1 MEPNTEK
8 NQQAEAQETAQETAK
23 TAEATAAEET
33 TATESAEQ
41 PETAAA
47 EAESTTEEDQH
58 MKKKELKA
66 ALEKAEAALADH
78 KDQHLRLMAEYQN
91 YRNRTTEEKKKIY
104 GDAKADCIK
113 SLLTVV
119 DTFERAM
126 DAACS
131 DETYK
136 KGIEMT
142 FSQLQKAL
150 EQMGVKEIAE
160 VGVEF
165 DPNLHNAIKQM
176 DDTDFEE
183 NKVCQIY
190 QKGYLLG
197 DRLIVR
203 QWLQFLYR
211 NQLPCAK
218 RQNPLPSSRKQPLPD
233 NTLNKRF

>member
-23 TAEATAAEET
+23 TAEAKAAEET

-197 DRLIVR
+197 DRLIRPAMV
-203 QWLQFLYR
+203 
-211 NQLPCAK
+211 AV
-218 RQNPLPSSRKQPLPD
+218 SV
-233 NTLNKRF
+233 

>member
-23 TAEATAAEET
+23 TAETAAEET

-142 FSQLQKAL
+142 FSQLQQAL

-197 DRLIVR
+197 DRLIRPAMV
-203 QWLQFLYR
+203 
-211 NQLPCAK
+211 AV
-218 RQNPLPSSRKQPLPD
+218 SV
-233 NTLNKRF
+233 

>member
-1 MEPNTEK
+1 MEANKEK

-78 KDQHLRLMAEYQN
+78 KDQHLRLMTEYQN

-197 DRLIVR
+197 DRLIRPAMV
-203 QWLQFLYR
+203 
-211 NQLPCAK
+211 AV
-218 RQNPLPSSRKQPLPD
+218 SV
-233 NTLNKRF
+233 

>member
-183 NKVCQIY
+183 NKVCQVY

-197 DRLIVR
+197 DRLIRPAMV
-203 QWLQFLYR
+203 
-211 NQLPCAK
+211 AV
-218 RQNPLPSSRKQPLPD
+218 SV
-233 NTLNKRF
+233 

>member
-41 PETAAA
+41 LETAAA

-197 DRLIVR
+197 DRLIRPAMV
-203 QWLQFLYR
+203 
-211 NQLPCAK
+211 AV
-218 RQNPLPSSRKQPLPD
+218 SV
-233 NTLNKRF
+233 

>member
-1 MEPNTEK
+1 MVSD
-8 NQQAEAQETAQETAK
+8 ACWY
-23 TAEATAAEET
+23 
-33 TATESAEQ
+33 
-41 PETAAA
+41 
-47 EAESTTEEDQH
+47 
-58 MKKKELKA
+58 L
-66 ALEKAEAALADH
+66 
-78 KDQHLRLMAEYQN
+78 HLYD
-91 YRNRTTEEKKKIY
+91 EEKKKIY

-142 FSQLQKAL
+142 FSQLQKSL

-197 DRLIVR
+197 DRLIRPAMV
-203 QWLQFLYR
+203 
-211 NQLPCAK
+211 AV
-218 RQNPLPSSRKQPLPD
+218 SV
-233 NTLNKRF
+233 

>member
-8 NQQAEAQETAQETAK
+8 NPQAEAQETAQETAK
-23 TAEATAAEET
+23 TVEAATEA
-33 TATESAEQ
+33 TATESVEQ

-197 DRLIVR
+197 DRLIRPAMV
-203 QWLQFLYR
+203 
-211 NQLPCAK
+211 AV
-218 RQNPLPSSRKQPLPD
+218 SV
-233 NTLNKRF
+233 

>member
-104 GDAKADCIK
+104 EAH
-113 SLLTVV
+113 
-119 DTFERAM
+119 
-126 DAACS
+126 DAAMWEKYGRGIHAHEDVETGKELSAKLFMS
-131 DETYK
+131 DK
-136 KGIEMT
+136 KRPAWDLDYMMEIG
-142 FSQLQKAL
+142 FSKVFAL
-150 EQMGVKEIAE
+150 PDISEISRTSME
-160 VGVEF
+160 RE
-165 DPNLHNAIKQM
+165 L
-176 DDTDFEE
+176 
-183 NKVCQIY
+183 NK
-190 QKGYLLG
+190 LTP
-197 DRLIVR
+197 
-203 QWLQFLYR
+203 QFLVGGE
-211 NQLPCAK
+211 K
-218 RQNPLPSSRKQPLPD
+218 
-233 NTLNKRF
+233 

>member
-150 EQMGVKEIAE
+150 EQMGVKEFAE

-197 DRLIVR
+197 DRLIRPAMV
-203 QWLQFLYR
+203 
-211 NQLPCAK
+211 AV
-218 RQNPLPSSRKQPLPD
+218 SV
-233 NTLNKRF
+233 

>member
-113 SLLTVV
+113 SLLTAV

-142 FSQLQKAL
+142 FSQLQRHWNRWVSRKL
-150 EQMGVKEIAE
+150 QKWVL
-160 VGVEF
+160 
-165 DPNLHNAIKQM
+165 NLTRIC
-176 DDTDFEE
+176 TT
-183 NKVCQIY
+183 
-190 QKGYLLG
+190 
-197 DRLIVR
+197 
-203 QWLQFLYR
+203 
-211 NQLPCAK
+211 
-218 RQNPLPSSRKQPLPD
+218 PSSRWMTPILKK
-233 NTLNKRF
+233 TRFVRFTRRVTCWEIG

>member
-58 MKKKELKA
+58 MKKKEMKA

-197 DRLIVR
+197 DRLIRPAMV
-203 QWLQFLYR
+203 
-211 NQLPCAK
+211 AV
-218 RQNPLPSSRKQPLPD
+218 SV
-233 NTLNKRF
+233 

>member
-183 NKVCQIY
+183 NKVCEIY

-197 DRLIVR
+197 DRLIRPAMV
-203 QWLQFLYR
+203 
-211 NQLPCAK
+211 AV
-218 RQNPLPSSRKQPLPD
+218 SV
-233 NTLNKRF
+233 

>member
-8 NQQAEAQETAQETAK
+8 KQQAEAEETVQDTVTEAATEAS
-23 TAEATAAEET
+23 AEAVEAEPEIAAEET
-33 TATESAEQ
+33 AE
-41 PETAAA
+41 A
-47 EAESTTEEDQH
+47 AESTTEEDQH

-66 ALEKAEAALADH
+66 ALEKAEAALADQ

-126 DAACS
+126 EAACS
-131 DETYK
+131 DEAYK
-136 KGIEMT
+136 KGMEMT

-176 DDTDFEE
+176 DDTEFEE
-183 NKVCQIY
+183 NKVCAVY

-197 DRLIVR
+197 DRLIRPAMV
-203 QWLQFLYR
+203 
-211 NQLPCAK
+211 AVAV
-218 RQNPLPSSRKQPLPD
+218 
-233 NTLNKRF
+233 

>member
-113 SLLTVV
+113 SLLTIV

-197 DRLIVR
+197 DRLIRPAMV
-203 QWLQFLYR
+203 
-211 NQLPCAK
+211 AV
-218 RQNPLPSSRKQPLPD
+218 SV
-233 NTLNKRF
+233 

>member
-47 EAESTTEEDQH
+47 AAESTTEEDQH

-197 DRLIVR
+197 DRLIRPAMV
-203 QWLQFLYR
+203 
-211 NQLPCAK
+211 AV
-218 RQNPLPSSRKQPLPD
+218 SV
-233 NTLNKRF
+233 

>member
-1 MEPNTEK
+1 MELNTEK

-183 NKVCQIY
+183 NKVCEIY

-197 DRLIVR
+197 DRLIRPAMV
-203 QWLQFLYR
+203 
-211 NQLPCAK
+211 AV
-218 RQNPLPSSRKQPLPD
+218 SV
-233 NTLNKRF
+233 

>member
-142 FSQLQKAL
+142 FSQLQNAL

-197 DRLIVR
+197 DRLIRPAMV
-203 QWLQFLYR
+203 
-211 NQLPCAK
+211 AV
-218 RQNPLPSSRKQPLPD
+218 SV
-233 NTLNKRF
+233 

>member
-91 YRNRTTEEKKKIY
+91 YRHRTTEEKKKIY

-197 DRLIVR
+197 DRLIRPAMV
-203 QWLQFLYR
+203 
-211 NQLPCAK
+211 AV
-218 RQNPLPSSRKQPLPD
+218 SV
-233 NTLNKRF
+233 

>member
-1 MEPNTEK
+1 MEANTEK

-190 QKGYLLG
+190 QKGYLLE
-197 DRLIVR
+197 DRLIRPAMV
-203 QWLQFLYR
+203 
-211 NQLPCAK
+211 AV
-218 RQNPLPSSRKQPLPD
+218 SV
-233 NTLNKRF
+233 

>member
-23 TAEATAAEET
+23 TAEVTAEET

-176 DDTDFEE
+176 DDTDVEE

-197 DRLIVR
+197 DRLIRPAMV
-203 QWLQFLYR
+203 
-211 NQLPCAK
+211 AV
-218 RQNPLPSSRKQPLPD
+218 SV
-233 NTLNKRF
+233 

>member
-1 MEPNTEK
+1 MTKRTTNRRDAEWNRIRKRINRRKHKKPHRK
-8 NQQAEAQETAQETAK
+8 PQKRQKQQQQK
-23 TAEATAAEET
+23 KPPQQNLLN
-33 TATESAEQ
+33 SR
-41 PETAAA
+41 ETAAA

-197 DRLIVR
+197 DRLIRPAMV
-203 QWLQFLYR
+203 
-211 NQLPCAK
+211 AV
-218 RQNPLPSSRKQPLPD
+218 SV
-233 NTLNKRF
+233 

>member
-8 NQQAEAQETAQETAK
+8 NPQAEAQETAQETAK

-197 DRLIVR
+197 DRLIRPAMV
-203 QWLQFLYR
+203 
-211 NQLPCAK
+211 AV
-218 RQNPLPSSRKQPLPD
+218 SV
-233 NTLNKRF
+233 

>member
-8 NQQAEAQETAQETAK
+8 NQQAEVQETAQETAQEAAK

-104 GDAKADCIK
+104 VDAKADCIK

-197 DRLIVR
+197 DRLIRPAMV
-203 QWLQFLYR
+203 
-211 NQLPCAK
+211 AV
-218 RQNPLPSSRKQPLPD
+218 SV
-233 NTLNKRF
+233 

>member
-23 TAEATAAEET
+23 TAEATAEET

-41 PETAAA
+41 PETAAV

-197 DRLIVR
+197 DRLIRPAMV
-203 QWLQFLYR
+203 
-211 NQLPCAK
+211 AV
-218 RQNPLPSSRKQPLPD
+218 SV
-233 NTLNKRF
+233 

>member
-23 TAEATAAEET
+23 TAEATAEET

-41 PETAAA
+41 PETAAS

-197 DRLIVR
+197 DRLIRPAMV
-203 QWLQFLYR
+203 
-211 NQLPCAK
+211 AV
-218 RQNPLPSSRKQPLPD
+218 SV
-233 NTLNKRF
+233 

>member
-113 SLLTVV
+113 SMLTVV

-197 DRLIVR
+197 DRLIRPAMV
-203 QWLQFLYR
+203 
-211 NQLPCAK
+211 AV
-218 RQNPLPSSRKQPLPD
+218 SV
-233 NTLNKRF
+233 

>member
-8 NQQAEAQETAQETAK
+8 NQQAEAQETAQETAHETAK

-41 PETAAA
+41 PEAAAA

-197 DRLIVR
+197 DRLIRPAMV
-203 QWLQFLYR
+203 
-211 NQLPCAK
+211 AV
-218 RQNPLPSSRKQPLPD
+218 SV
-233 NTLNKRF
+233 

>member
-197 DRLIVR
+197 DRLIRPAMVAVSV
-203 QWLQFLYR
+203 QKPAAVCKAAESTTEQ
-211 NQLPCAK
+211 PEAT
-218 RQNPLPSSRKQPLPD
+218 SSGQHAE
-233 NTLNKRF
+233 

>member
-8 NQQAEAQETAQETAK
+8 NQQAEAQETAQETAHETAK

-183 NKVCQIY
+183 NKVCEIY

-197 DRLIVR
+197 DRLIRPAMV
-203 QWLQFLYR
+203 
-211 NQLPCAK
+211 AV
-218 RQNPLPSSRKQPLPD
+218 SV
-233 NTLNKRF
+233 

>member
-91 YRNRTTEEKKKIY
+91 YRNRTPEEKKKIY

-197 DRLIVR
+197 DRLIRPAMV
-203 QWLQFLYR
+203 
-211 NQLPCAK
+211 AV
-218 RQNPLPSSRKQPLPD
+218 SV
-233 NTLNKRF
+233 

>member
-8 NQQAEAQETAQETAK
+8 NQQAEAQETAKETAK

-197 DRLIVR
+197 DRLIRPAMV
-203 QWLQFLYR
+203 
-211 NQLPCAK
+211 AV
-218 RQNPLPSSRKQPLPD
+218 SV
-233 NTLNKRF
+233 

>member
-58 MKKKELKA
+58 MNKKELKA

-197 DRLIVR
+197 DRLIRPAMV
-203 QWLQFLYR
+203 
-211 NQLPCAK
+211 AV
-218 RQNPLPSSRKQPLPD
+218 SV
-233 NTLNKRF
+233 